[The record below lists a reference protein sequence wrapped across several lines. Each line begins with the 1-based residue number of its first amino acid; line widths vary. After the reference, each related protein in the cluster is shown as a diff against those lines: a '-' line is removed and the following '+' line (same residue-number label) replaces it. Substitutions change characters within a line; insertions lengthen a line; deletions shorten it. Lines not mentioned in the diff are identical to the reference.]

1 MTIEIATQLSKVM
14 TLIIITI
21 FELALYVVTGL
32 EVLFTVALYHFLILH
47 STVKWPKLSF
57 PKSAAPLILHKDKA
71 KSRAMEN
78 YALEL

>member
-14 TLIIITI
+14 TLILITI

-47 STVKWPKLSF
+47 STV
-57 PKSAAPLILHKDKA
+57 
-71 KSRAMEN
+71 
-78 YALEL
+78 